1 MRLRIILHHLAALL
15 LLLNLWGCSD
25 NVFTV
30 LHGAWSSSER
40 RMMETGNADSAAVL
54 LLRAKENGK
63 VIESIT
69 QTGGNRSGWEI
80 RFTDGTA
87 CRLIHAVFEDVTKD
101 IQRFINSPS
110 SYLYVDQ
117 DTMWCHIDPSTGM
130 LARLSG
136 AGECPATPASGLHR
150 MKSGAGAGLP
160 AALHEQYNYTSGEET
175 EDGYVFECC
184 RVGGKDRCVRLV
196 NSLFLHG
203 LDCGRRA
210 ERVITTNLYWE
221 WSHVRDYHLVATAI
235 VENTLTGKATVWLEN
250 GEEITFDMK
259 HRKAAA
265 MAVDTLTVASPTFI
279 ERDSLAVIPF
289 EVTPADA
296 VFSHQA
302 EAAAAFASPVDV
314 RLLMTDSCGLHPA
327 THVRLAR
334 ISHQLLSGGGDDTDL
349 PMSRGRY
356 LATIQDAGTGE
367 AFTEQY
373 VLQLTVRDD
382 VGAQES
388 TLTSAPFTVCSK
400 KGGPAV
406 PRSKLPIVCIDTPG
420 ETSISSKT
428 VWVKDATLRICR
440 PDGSVQYEGTTSIRG
455 RGNSSWSPPKKPY
468 NLKLDAKAPLLG
480 MPADTRWC
488 LLAGWYDRTLIR
500 DAVARRISEVVGM
513 EWTPRGEF
521 VELVLN
527 GTYVGSYYLCEKI
540 KVGSHRV
547 DIQKMSR
554 SDNSGDA
561 LTGGYL
567 AEVDTYYDEPVKFRS
582 AVRGFPY
589 MMHSPDSED
598 ITAEQVAYFQGYI
611 GELEA
616 SLYDDE
622 RFARGEHRAY
632 IDFDSFIRYWLVME
646 LTYNSEISMPKSV
659 WLYKDRQERLK
670 LGPVWD
676 FDYGTFRHVPRFCT
690 AGTLYYNRLFSDDAF
705 VERLSALWAA
715 VRPELDR
722 VAAYIDQLTDKME
735 VSAVANDA
743 LWAYAYGEFPVDDA
757 GLSFREAAYALK
769 QAYVERLQWLD
780 EKITQRSF
788 VAD

>member
-40 RMMETGNADSAAVL
+40 RMMETGNSDSAAVL

-136 AGECPATPASGLHR
+136 AGECPATPAAGLHR

-160 AALHEQYNYTSGEET
+160 VPLREQYNYTSGEET
-175 EDGYVFECC
+175 EDGYVLECC

-196 NSLFLHG
+196 NSLSLHG

-235 VENTLTGKATVWLEN
+235 VENT
-250 GEEITFDMK
+250 
-259 HRKAAA
+259 
-265 MAVDTLTVASPTFI
+265 
-279 ERDSLAVIPF
+279 
-289 EVTPADA
+289 
-296 VFSHQA
+296 
-302 EAAAAFASPVDV
+302 
-314 RLLMTDSCGLHPA
+314 
-327 THVRLAR
+327 
-334 ISHQLLSGGGDDTDL
+334 
-349 PMSRGRY
+349 
-356 LATIQDAGTGE
+356 
-367 AFTEQY
+367 
-373 VLQLTVRDD
+373 
-382 VGAQES
+382 
-388 TLTSAPFTVCSK
+388 
-400 KGGPAV
+400 
-406 PRSKLPIVCIDTPG
+406 
-420 ETSISSKT
+420 
-428 VWVKDATLRICR
+428 R
-440 PDGSVQYEGTTSIRG
+440 P
-455 RGNSSWSPPKKPY
+455 
-468 NLKLDAKAPLLG
+468 
-480 MPADTRWC
+480 
-488 LLAGWYDRTLIR
+488 
-500 DAVARRISEVVGM
+500 
-513 EWTPRGEF
+513 
-521 VELVLN
+521 
-527 GTYVGSYYLCEKI
+527 
-540 KVGSHRV
+540 HRV

-582 AVRGFPY
+582 AVRGFPN

-598 ITAEQVAYFQGYI
+598 VTAEQVAYFQGYI

-659 WLYKDRQERLK
+659 WLYKDRLERLK